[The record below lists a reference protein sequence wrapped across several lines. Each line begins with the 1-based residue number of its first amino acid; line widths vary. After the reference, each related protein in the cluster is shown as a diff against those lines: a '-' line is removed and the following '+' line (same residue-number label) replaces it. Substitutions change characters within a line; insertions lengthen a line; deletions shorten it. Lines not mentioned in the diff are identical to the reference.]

1 MLLSKK
7 KRQEYLKYLGFYN
20 GDIDGVIGIKT
31 KSAYQQLQKAYFT
44 RQSDI
49 DGKYGSNTDKLLR
62 NAYKV
67 KKYCKGFNLGE
78 FKCGCKGKHCTGYPV
93 ELNTQLLKNLQAVRD
108 KYGATTIT
116 SGMRCE
122 KHNSSLKGSSNTS
135 RHLKGK
141 ALDIKLDITKTEKG
155 RKSIMSFW
163 KTLKGYRYTYC
174 NIKGSHP
181 NMGSAVHIDV
191 K

>member
-7 KRQEYLKYLGFYN
+7 KRQEYLKYLGFYD
-20 GDIDGVIGIKT
+20 GEIDGIVGTKT
-31 KSAYQQLQKAYFT
+31 KKAYKTLQKAFFT
-44 RQSDI
+44 REKDI
-49 DGKYGSNTDKLLR
+49 DGKYGTNTDKLLR

-67 KKYCKGFNLGE
+67 KKYCKDFELKE
-78 FKCGCKGKHCTGYPV
+78 FKCGCGGKHCTGYPV

-116 SGMRCE
+116 SGLRCK
-122 KHNSSLKGSSNTS
+122 KHNAGLVGSSKTS

-141 ALDIKLDITKTEKG
+141 AVDIKNNTSKLENG
-155 RKSIMSFW
+155 RKSIMSFF

-174 NIKGSHP
+174 NIKGSHA
-181 NMGSAVHIDV
+181 NMGTAVHIDV

>member
-20 GDIDGVIGIKT
+20 GNIDGIIGIKT
-31 KSAYQQLQKAYFT
+31 KSAYKELQKAYFT

-49 DGKYGSNTDKLLR
+49 DGKYGSDTDKLLR

-67 KKYCKGFNLGE
+67 KKYCKDFTLSE
-78 FKCGCKGKHCTGYPV
+78 FKCGCGGKHCTGYPI
-93 ELNTQLLKNLQAVRD
+93 ELNTQLLKNLQLVRD

-116 SGMRCE
+116 SGMRCK
-122 KHNSSLKGSSNTS
+122 KHNSGLVGSSKTS

-141 ALDIKLDITKTEKG
+141 AVDIKTAITKTEKG

-163 KTLKGYRYTYC
+163 KNLKNYHYTYC

-181 NMGSAVHIDV
+181 NMGNAVHIDV

>member
-7 KRQEYLKYLGFYN
+7 KRQEYLKYLGFYT
-20 GDIDGVIGIKT
+20 GKIDGVIGTKT
-31 KSAYQQLQKAYFT
+31 KKAYKELQKAFFI
-44 RQSDI
+44 REKDI
-49 DGKYGSNTDKLLR
+49 DSKYGTNTDKLLR

-67 KKYCKGFNLGE
+67 KKYCKGFKLSE
-78 FKCGCKGKHCTGYPV
+78 FKCGCGGKHCTGYPV

-116 SGMRCE
+116 SGMRC
-122 KHNSSLKGSSNTS
+122 KKYNAGLKGSSATS

-141 ALDIKLDITKTEKG
+141 AVDIKNNTSKLENG
-155 RKSIMSFW
+155 RRSIMSFW
-163 KTLKGYRYTYC
+163 KTLNGNRYTYC
-174 NIKGSHP
+174 NIKGSHS
-181 NMGSAVHIDV
+181 NMGTAVHIDV